1 MGKITICCAC
11 LIGLSA
17 DLWPQSLVEPPY
29 LHSFGIRKATPANLF
44 MFFGPIT
51 QFDDP
56 QGIATAKMKSRD
68 DPATAS
74 DDDEVVVYGVNA
86 GKNQL
91 IYNTSM
97 WTLGLYGSKGSGEG
111 RFNSPAGIAIDAD
124 GNVYVADCGNNRIVH
139 LFNPKKEVHWVGSF
153 TGRTAS
159 DPGLLGPCRVAL
171 DNRGRVFVSDSG
183 NRRIVVFTA
192 AGAESRVFPGTEA
205 YRFEQG
211 PTMLAVA
218 DGSDPWSLY
227 HGERIVFCADQGGGR
242 LRKIDFNGSQVKQ
255 IMLPDGHHAS
265 YAAVDYYHN
274 LWITDM
280 GKHCILKYDHDLNL
294 LDVFGSFGDGSKQ
307 FVEPRGIAIWKR
319 FGQTFVAEKHG
330 AQYYWVGTDCTAK
343 NLRKIRDNNYTL
355 SLTLTEY
362 SFVSVYSPAADTV
375 WMVRKLMANPG
386 ASTVPIVDVN
396 GLMSG
401 GKPVFLRVEPTYSSY
416 TYFKQEYPI
425 TVNK

>member
-1 MGKITICCAC
+1 
-11 LIGLSA
+11 
-17 DLWPQSLVEPPY
+17 
-29 LHSFGIRKATPANLF
+29 
-44 MFFGPIT
+44 
-51 QFDDP
+51 
-56 QGIATAKMKSRD
+56 
-68 DPATAS
+68 
-74 DDDEVVVYGVNA
+74 
-86 GKNQL
+86 
-91 IYNTSM
+91 
-97 WTLGLYGSKGSGEG
+97 
-111 RFNSPAGIAIDAD
+111 
-124 GNVYVADCGNNRIVH
+124 
-139 LFNPKKEVHWVGSF
+139 
-153 TGRTAS
+153 
-159 DPGLLGPCRVAL
+159 
-171 DNRGRVFVSDSG
+171 
-183 NRRIVVFTA
+183 
-192 AGAESRVFPGTEA
+192 
-205 YRFEQG
+205 
-211 PTMLAVA
+211 
-218 DGSDPWSLY
+218 
-227 HGERIVFCADQGGGR
+227 
-242 LRKIDFNGSQVKQ
+242 
-255 IMLPDGHHAS
+255 
-265 YAAVDYYHN
+265 
-274 LWITDM
+274 M

-396 GLMSG
+396 GLISG